1 MGDDRQPRCSRVSF
15 TRHKFLSYGLGFDL
29 SGWKCQIPVNASGAL
44 SGTTDAVEVTDM
56 SALALPWITRHAGMY
71 RFKSVST
78 GATTSGSTYPRAEFR
93 HLTDRAYSETSEMK
107 VVFRVRWLPSGVR
120 TVVCQSLDGGGSQF
134 KLEVTGGTL
143 GGSDGLLKLKYDQ
156 TLGATETSIT
166 LRSNIAFDA
175 TGMSETISVR
185 IRRAASK
192 LEVFHG
198 ANVDGA
204 TADWSD
210 ASFLRDSGSGTYYW
224 KYGNYLQNNS
234 TTPVWAVVEFLT
246 GTQANPA
253 VVAGD
258 TTAPA
263 ITSAALGTQ
272 TSTTQPITFDLDEDG
287 TAFWIA
293 ATAQQSGITATQ
305 VIAGNLANDS
315 AAPASGNGAVTSG
328 SPTYTATLPSGL
340 SGSHYVYFTV
350 RDAAGNAGT
359 PVELGPV
366 TLDTT
371 APVLSSPV
379 GTKTGSTTATIGA
392 TTNEGNGTLYGFVS
406 TSATPPS
413 AVTLIAGTGA
423 AWAGNAAV
431 SSTGA
436 KTLSATGLTAAT
448 TYYAHLLHE
457 DAKGNRS
464 AISTSASFTT
474 DAGGAALSM
483 GNRTYGSNAG
493 TGTDLTM
500 SVPTG
505 TAGRRLYAIVFCRTD
520 ATPVFSSGPAMTLV
534 SRITNPT
541 SYAAEIAVYSRVLDG
556 SEGTSWTIGGMTW
569 TGGAVMAFVVE
580 GAASSMQQLLAGD
593 LAWSTTKTAPS
604 VTALAGEMIMRFVA
618 SNNQNISA
626 NFGLGTAFTA
636 ISNTM
641 RAQGTYQG
649 PVSAG
654 ATATSSATLAAG
666 DQAAVATMRFG

>member
-1 MGDDRQPRCSRVSF
+1 MSF

-120 TVVCQSLDGGGSQF
+120 TIVCQSLDGGGSQF

-143 GGSDGLLKLKYDQ
+143 GGADGLLKIKYDQ
-156 TLGATETSIT
+156 TLAAAETSVT

-246 GTQANPA
+246 GTHANPA

-474 DAGGAALSM
+474 DASASLGM
-483 GNRTYGSNAG
+483 GNVTSAVTG
-493 TGTDLTM
+493 TGPTMALTPATG
-500 SVPTG
+500 SVGDVLYLIVVHKQG
-505 TAGRRLYAIVFCRTD
+505 TAAAV
-520 ATPVFSSGPAMTLV
+520 SGGPSMTLV
-534 SRITNPT
+534 GTVANTVTTGLPALDI
-541 SYAAEIAVYSRVLDG
+541 YARTLTG
-556 SEGTSWTIGGMTW
+556 SESGNWTIDNATW
-569 TGGAVMAFVVE
+569 QSLGVFSFVLTGGASAFQ
-580 GAASSMQQLLAGD
+580 AATIDAGRGFG
-593 LAWSTTKTAPS
+593 TTQTCPS
-604 VTALAGEMIMRFVA
+604 ATALAGEIVLRLVA
-618 SNNQNISA
+618 CNNVDIS
-626 NFGLGTAFTA
+626 TA
-636 ISNTM
+636 ISVGTQIVNLATNM
-641 RAQGTYQG
+641 RTRVSWQG

-654 ATATSSATLAAG
+654 ATGTATATLASG
-666 DQAAVATMRFG
+666 DYGCPVTMRFG

>member
-1 MGDDRQPRCSRVSF
+1 MSF

-120 TVVCQSLDGGGSQF
+120 TIVCQSLDGGGSQF

-246 GTQANPA
+246 GTLANPS

-474 DAGGAALSM
+474 DASASLGM
-483 GNRTYGSNAG
+483 GNVTSAVTG
-493 TGTDLTM
+493 TGPTMALTPATG
-500 SVPTG
+500 SVGDVLYLIVVHKQG
-505 TAGRRLYAIVFCRTD
+505 TAAAV
-520 ATPVFSSGPAMTLV
+520 SGGPSMTLV
-534 SRITNPT
+534 GTVANTVTTGLPALDI
-541 SYAAEIAVYSRVLDG
+541 YARTLTG
-556 SEGTSWTIGGMTW
+556 SESGNWTIDNATW
-569 TGGAVMAFVVE
+569 QSLGVFSFVLTGGASAFQ
-580 GAASSMQQLLAGD
+580 AATIDAGRGFG
-593 LAWSTTKTAPS
+593 TTQTCPS
-604 VTALAGEMIMRFVA
+604 ATALAGEIVLRLVA
-618 SNNQNISA
+618 CNNVDIS
-626 NFGLGTAFTA
+626 TA
-636 ISNTM
+636 ISVGTQIVNLATNM
-641 RAQGTYQG
+641 RTRVSWQG

-654 ATATSSATLAAG
+654 ATGTATATLASG
-666 DQAAVATMRFG
+666 DYGCPVTMRFG

>member
-1 MGDDRQPRCSRVSF
+1 MSF

-246 GTQANPA
+246 GTLANPS

-474 DAGGAALSM
+474 DASASLGM
-483 GNRTYGSNAG
+483 GNVTSAVTG
-493 TGTDLTM
+493 TGPTMALTPATG
-500 SVPTG
+500 SVGDVLYLIVVHKQG
-505 TAGRRLYAIVFCRTD
+505 TAAAV
-520 ATPVFSSGPAMTLV
+520 SGGPSMTLV
-534 SRITNPT
+534 GTVANTVTTGLPALDI
-541 SYAAEIAVYSRVLDG
+541 YARTLTG
-556 SEGTSWTIGGMTW
+556 SESGNWTIDNATW
-569 TGGAVMAFVVE
+569 QSLGVFSFVLTGGASAFQ
-580 GAASSMQQLLAGD
+580 AATIDAGRGFG
-593 LAWSTTKTAPS
+593 TTQTCPS
-604 VTALAGEMIMRFVA
+604 ATALAGEIVLRLVA
-618 SNNQNISA
+618 CNNVDIS
-626 NFGLGTAFTA
+626 TA
-636 ISNTM
+636 ISVGTQIVNLATNM
-641 RAQGTYQG
+641 RTRVSWQG

-654 ATATSSATLAAG
+654 ATGTATATLASG
-666 DQAAVATMRFG
+666 DYGCPVTMRFG

>member
-1 MGDDRQPRCSRVSF
+1 MSF

-120 TVVCQSLDGGGSQF
+120 TIVCQSLDGGGSQF

-143 GGSDGLLKLKYDQ
+143 GGADGLLKIKYDQ
-156 TLGATETSIT
+156 TLAAAETSVT

-246 GTQANPA
+246 GTLANPS

-474 DAGGAALSM
+474 DASASLGM
-483 GNRTYGSNAG
+483 GNVTSAVTG
-493 TGTDLTM
+493 TGPTMALTPATG
-500 SVPTG
+500 SVGDVLYLIVVHKQG
-505 TAGRRLYAIVFCRTD
+505 TAAAV
-520 ATPVFSSGPAMTLV
+520 SGGPSMTLV
-534 SRITNPT
+534 GTVANTVTTGLPALDI
-541 SYAAEIAVYSRVLDG
+541 YARTLTG
-556 SEGTSWTIGGMTW
+556 SESGNWTIDNATW
-569 TGGAVMAFVVE
+569 QSLGVFSFVLTGGASAFQ
-580 GAASSMQQLLAGD
+580 AATIDAGRGFG
-593 LAWSTTKTAPS
+593 TTQTCPS
-604 VTALAGEMIMRFVA
+604 ATALAGEIVLRLVA
-618 SNNQNISA
+618 CNNVDIS
-626 NFGLGTAFTA
+626 TA
-636 ISNTM
+636 ISVGTQIVNLATNM
-641 RAQGTYQG
+641 RTRVSWQG

-654 ATATSSATLAAG
+654 ATGTATATLASG
-666 DQAAVATMRFG
+666 DYGCPVTMRFG